1 MVNTWYNKIVKK
13 IHKVKHICIGCE
25 SNDHKPKILLESG
38 IVFVLAV
45 SVFVLVVTFGSRFA
59 FRSGVLPAE
68 VYSSVLIS
76 LANDTR
82 ADMSLNTLSQNDLL
96 TVAAQ
101 LKANDMVANG
111 YFAHTSP
118 SGQTPWYWLDQVGY
132 GYMYAGENLA
142 VNFNESELVNDA
154 WLNSP
159 THYANIVNE
168 HFTEIGIA
176 TAKGKYK
183 GKDSVYVVQFF
194 ASPKIT
200 PAPKTT
206 ETTQI
211 VTEPTTQE
219 EQQKEPEET
228 QQIAVSPL
236 EVSVTN
242 DSYVEDETASNPTIA
257 GAMVLGENVTTVSG
271 IENALAE
278 FITNPSKFSKT
289 IYFFFIGVILIAIL
303 SSLSGSIRK
312 KEYKHILYG
321 VVLIML
327 ILSLILVLDSSQLGQ
342 IVI

>member
-1 MVNTWYNKIVKK
+1 MKYLA
-13 IHKVKHICIGCE
+13 KVKHVCIGCND
-25 SNDHKPKILLESG
+25 NDHKPKILLESG
-38 IVFVLAV
+38 VVIVLVV
-45 SVFVLVVTFGSRFA
+45 SIFVLVATFGSRFV
-59 FRSGVLPAE
+59 FKSGGLPAE

-82 ADMSLNTLSQNDLL
+82 ADMSLNTLSQNNLL

-118 SGQTPWYWLDQVGY
+118 SGQTPWYWLDRVGY
-132 GYMYAGENLA
+132 SYSYAGENLA
-142 VNFNESELVNDA
+142 VNFSESSKVNDA
-154 WLNSP
+154 WINSP
-159 THYANIVNE
+159 THYSNIINE
-168 HFTEIGIA
+168 NFTEIGIA

-200 PAPKTT
+200 PTPKTVKP
-206 ETTQI
+206 TQI
-211 VTEPTTQE
+211 MAEPTTKEGQS
-219 EQQKEPEET
+219 KEPEET
-228 QQIAVSPL
+228 QQIAVSP
-236 EVSVTN
+236 EETSITN
-242 DSYVEDETASNPTIA
+242 DSYIEDETVNNLALSN
-257 GAMVLGENVTTVSG
+257 AMVLGENITTVSG

-289 IYFFFIGVILIAIL
+289 IYFFFIGVILIAML

-327 ILSLILVLDSSQLGQ
+327 ILSLILVLDYSQLGQ